1 MDFVFTVCDDAAA
14 EACPVWPG
22 QPMSA
27 HWGIED
33 PAAVD
38 GTDLEK
44 EAAFVKAQRYLK
56 NRIVAFANLPLSSID
71 KLSLGAKLRDIGRLD
86 GSTFGHDKAS

>member
-1 MDFVFTVCDDAAA
+1 MT
-14 EACPVWPG
+14 
-22 QPMSA
+22 A

-56 NRIVAFANLPLSSID
+56 NRIVAFTNLPLSSID
-71 KLSLGAKLRDIGRLD
+71 KLSLGTKLREIGRGD
-86 GSTFGHDKAS
+86 GSTSQSNVA